1 MQPAN
6 RFAFKEWAVI
16 CAALGTGR
24 QSLILRKG
32 GIHEG
37 REGFRV
43 EQAEFWLF
51 PTNFHQAVE
60 DLTEEYRDLW
70 DAVRRNPPSDDV
82 IPFRYYAI
90 VEQTLEVT
98 QEPLLPRLAGLH
110 GWSDRVI
117 HDRFHYKRLGLF
129 ALLVRIYELPDELRL
144 PNSPHFAGCRSWVD
158 LPEGIS
164 TEGLQ
169 PVISD
174 EDHAERMERIR
185 RSVAESCTT

>member
-1 MQPAN
+1 MQSAC
-6 RFAFKEWAVI
+6 RFAFKEWAVV
-16 CAALGTGR
+16 CAALGAGR

-43 EQAEFWLF
+43 DHAEFWLF
-51 PTNFHQAVE
+51 PTSFHQAVD
-60 DLTEEYRDLW
+60 DLTIDYRDLW
-70 DAVRRNPPSDDV
+70 DAVRRNPPPGDA
-82 IPFRYYAI
+82 IPLRYYAI

-98 QEPLLPRLAGLH
+98 EEALLSQLAGLH

-117 HDRFHYKRLGLF
+117 HDRFHYKRPGLF
-129 ALLVRIYELPDELRL
+129 SLLVRVYALPEELRI

-164 TEGLQ
+164 TADLR
-169 PVISD
+169 PVLSD
-174 EDHAERMERIR
+174 AEHAERMERIR
-185 RSVAESCTT
+185 KNLIASQMA

>member
-6 RFAFKEWAVI
+6 HFAFKEWAVI
-16 CAALGTGR
+16 CAALGAGR

-51 PTNFHQAVE
+51 PTNFHQAID
-60 DLTEEYRDLW
+60 DLTEDYRDLW
-70 DAVRRNPPSDDV
+70 DAVRRNPPPGDV
-82 IPFRYYAI
+82 IPIRHYAI
-90 VEQTLEVT
+90 VEQTIEVT
-98 QEPLLPRLAGLH
+98 QETLLPRLAGLH

-117 HDRFHYKRLGLF
+117 HDRFHYKYPGLF
-129 ALLVRIYELPDELRL
+129 ALLVRIYELPAELRL

-158 LPEGIS
+158 LPEELPTAELRPI
-164 TEGLQ
+164 L
-169 PVISD
+169 SD
-174 EDHAERMERIR
+174 ADHAERMERIR
-185 RSVAESCTT
+185 RSLAAMPLV